1 MNNLFQSLNQWFY
14 FRSIWSVIII
24 RRIWK
29 RLFSEFFRYWRI
41 LGDYCQDLLQKI
53 EEFFSIDYMDSDWR
67 TLKSKWSSNFI
78 TYFHFV
84 DKESPNCQTV
94 ATSDHD
100 VGDRYWRRN
109 ILVTDFVVLVINIPY
124 RRRFLRM
131 GTKFGWL
138 TWRFIWWC
146 FLYSEMRL
154 SYLSNS
160 FGNGIYLILSSG
172 SKCFEMETKHLLVE
186 LFSWLQNPTTSLR
199 IPQFLLAG

>member
-84 DKESPNCQTV
+84 DKESSNCQTV

-100 VGDRYWRRN
+100 VGDGCWRQN
-109 ILVTDFVVLVINIPY
+109 VLVTSS
-124 RRRFLRM
+124 
-131 GTKFGWL
+131 L
-138 TWRFIWWC
+138 TTLGCWWRFSPFW
-146 FLYSEMRL
+146 SPA
-154 SYLSNS
+154 SA
-160 FGNGIYLILSSG
+160 IYKRGAPTFKNITNIEIPSPTSKNCHILKS
-172 SKCFEMETKHLLVE
+172 
-186 LFSWLQNPTTSLR
+186 PT
-199 IPQFLLAG
+199 